1 MCRSGEYVTDII
13 PNPME
18 FLSDDSSDESVVAL
32 EVHSDDEDSDYSE
45 SGEQDVTVADEDVV
59 NNIYRRRLMDQRGAE
74 YISFAALTE
83 VLNGGCSCSES
94 SSSLSASEATPSCFV
109 RTGWSMEGLLS
120 FRKRWGAYRK
130 STGELKRE
138 LGKVLQ
144 EHRQDQ
150 ICEVPGKTKSKQL
163 YFLNSREVC
172 IDAFAR
178 ALDEPVSWVR
188 KVATFG
194 HQMRRELPRHH
205 ADESPLKTLLVR
217 WLLHYAG
224 LTSEPNPGGGAH
236 GAEAAVRGARSRGES
251 GDDVSALR
259 LAECRLSDVH
269 SKYEAAFRLKG
280 IQALGYETMRRCM
293 KEDPRLRHVHL
304 SRRRG
309 NVGGLGICAT
319 CENLKENL
327 FLIFGDRAEREIKE
341 LEYVAHLDF
350 VLNERVAVQRTFIL
364 CEVLLELL
372 GPNGEPIP
380 KRIHIK
386 FYANFLVDAMSKH
399 ATTLPHFHPHPK
411 NIDSS
416 QLLNVT
422 LMGVTA
428 ICGPRFVFQIPQNQ
442 SGGGCH
448 AANETLECLEEAMRQ
463 MVNLGYVFDA
473 DVLVANLDNHAGSNK
488 TPVILLWGADLV
500 LRRVFRKV
508 KFRYLIRGHTHN
520 LQDQIFSV
528 LGRSFRKWSSFVFDM
543 KRQAAAIRDAF
554 RDEEN
559 KPVPFEIRAIR
570 DFSRHY
576 KEQLAA
582 VRLEKLASP
591 EGDGVQHSYTIK
603 HGPSGEVVL
612 EYKKYNQSSERYPRP
627 LQVGERFQHPEL
639 GIEGE
644 VVSAAWLKKSKAWS
658 TLVRYPDVDGD
669 GESVEC
675 YELPVRGIEM
685 FPGPPP
691 PTGAAP
697 FCPMCPKWPEAV
709 ASAVAIASKAS
720 GSLAAFSLVGGVV
733 EWWSSFAEEHTKRIA
748 AAAAGAP
755 YYADATPTPHLM
767 GLITPRAPAAA
778 AAMAPPQLT
787 AASYTIEDPILH
799 AAYQKADR
807 ERIQKGARACSSHMM
822 PGQLVL
828 LRLRRHDKAPAT
840 HRASA
845 CVARLPAGYDH
856 AAALASPADDIVFD
870 AFFTSANCPSTGKW
884 EVSSAV
890 PHVHAPLRSVLV
902 SGIALTATGRRLT
915 EPSKRRIS
923 DFAGPQGELGPGW

>member
-1 MCRSGEYVTDII
+1 
-13 PNPME
+13 ME
-18 FLSDDSSDESVVAL
+18 FSSDESAEESEIPL
-32 EVHSDDEDSDYSE
+32 EVHSDDEDSDYSD
-45 SGEQDVTVADEDVV
+45 GEQEDVTVADEDVV
-59 NNIYRRRLMDQRGAE
+59 NDIYTRRLKDQRGAE
-74 YISFAALTE
+74 YISYAQLNA
-83 VLNGGCSCSES
+83 VLHGGCQCSNSS
-94 SSSLSASEATPSCFV
+94 SSSLASEATASCFV
-109 RTGWSMEGLLS
+109 KAELSLDGLRC
-120 FRKRWGAYRK
+120 FRQRWAAYRK

-144 EHRQDQ
+144 EHRQER
-150 ICEVPGKTKSKQL
+150 IREVPGGGTKKRKSKQL
-163 YFLNSREVC
+163 YYLNSREVC

-178 ALDEPVSWVR
+178 ALDEPVSWVK

-194 HQMRRELPRHH
+194 HQMRRELPKHH
-205 ADESPLKTLLVR
+205 ADESPLKTLMVR
-217 WLLHYAG
+217 WLLYYAG

-236 GAEAAVRGARSRGES
+236 GAEAAVRDARSRGES

-269 SKYEAAFRLKG
+269 SKYEAAFRSRG

-293 KEDPRLRHVHL
+293 KGDSRLRHVHL

-319 CENLKENL
+319 CENLKELL
-327 FLIFGDRAEREIKE
+327 FLLFGDRAEKEMKE

-364 CEVLLELL
+364 CEVLLEYL

-380 KRIHIK
+380 RRIHIR

-399 ATTLPHFHPHPK
+399 ATTIPHFHPHPK

-416 QLLNVT
+416 ALLDVT

-428 ICGPRFVFQIPQNQ
+428 IGGPRFVFQIPQNQ
-442 SGGGCH
+442 AGSGCH
-448 AANETLECLEEAMRQ
+448 AANETLECLETAMRV
-463 MVNLGYVFDA
+463 MVSLGYVFDA
-473 DVLVANLDNHAGSNK
+473 GVLVANLDNHAGSNK

-528 LGRSFRKWSSFVFDM
+528 MARSFRKWSSFVFDM
-543 KRQAAAIRDAF
+543 RRQAAAIREAF

-559 KPVPFEIRAIR
+559 KPVPIEIKAIR
-570 DFSRHY
+570 DFSLHCE
-576 KEQLAA
+576 KQLNAPG
-582 VRLEKLASP
+582 LEKLAMP

-603 HGPSGEVVL
+603 VGASGKAEL
-612 EYKKYNQSSERYPRP
+612 EYKKYNQSSERYPR
-627 LQVGERFQHPEL
+627 QVQKGDRFQHPEL
-639 GIEGE
+639 ALQGE
-644 VVSAAWLKKSKAWS
+644 VVSTTWVKKAKAWS

-675 YELPVRGIEM
+675 YDLPVVGIDL
-685 FPGPPP
+685 FPGPLPA
-691 PTGAAP
+691 TSAAP
-697 FCPMCPKWPEAV
+697 FCPMCPKWPSAV
-709 ASAVAIASKAS
+709 ASAVATASKAS
-720 GSLAAFSLVGGVV
+720 SSLAAFGQVGGVV
-733 EWWSSFAEEHTKRIA
+733 EWWSSFAEEHLRRIA
-748 AAAAGAP
+748 GATAGGP

-767 GLITPRAPAAA
+767 EVIKPRAPAAA
-778 AAMAPPQLT
+778 AAAAAMAPPPQRT

-807 ERIQKGARACSSHMM
+807 ERIQKGARVLSCHMK
-822 PGQLVL
+822 PGELVL

-845 CVARLPAGYDH
+845 CVARLPGDYDH
-856 AAALASPADDIVFD
+856 AAALASPASDIAFD
-870 AFFTSANCPSTGKW
+870 AFFTSSNSPSNGKW
-884 EVSSAV
+884 EQDIAV
-890 PHVHAPLRSVLV
+890 PKVDAPLRSVLV
-902 SGIALTATGRRLT
+902 SGIALTSAGRRLT

-923 DFAGPQGELGPGW
+923 EFVGPQGELGPDW